1 MYSYRL
7 QVFHAVARYHSYSRA
22 AREALHISQPAV
34 SKHVQALEAEL
45 GVPLVQRVGK
55 RVDLTDAGRLVQQYA
70 EQVLTLGEETRRAVL
85 DLQGVQ
91 RGTLRLGA
99 SSTPGF
105 YLLPPV
111 LAVFTQAYPGVTLA
125 VEIANSSQVVAGVL
139 QRAWDLGVVSGT
151 PTEARLHVQPYCRD
165 TLVLIVPPTHRL
177 AAQPTVTL
185 ADLVGEP
192 WILRAAG
199 SASGQG
205 VERAL
210 QAHHAIQGHILRLQ
224 GSAAVKQAVIAGLGI
239 AMVSRSAITREVQHG
254 SLRALPVSDLQ
265 VEREITLIWRHGV
278 RLPAAAVAFLDL
290 LRATGRHVPEA
301 S

>member
-7 QVFHAVARYHSYSRA
+7 QVFHAVARYRSYSRA

-45 GVPLVQRVGK
+45 GVTLVQRVGK
-55 RVDLTDAGRLVQQYA
+55 RVDLTDAGHLVQQYA
-70 EQVLTLGEETRRAVL
+70 EQVLAFAEETRRALL

-99 SSTPGF
+99 TSTPGF

-111 LAVFTQAYPGVTLA
+111 LAAFTQAYPGITLA
-125 VEIANSSQVVAGVL
+125 VEIANSGQVVAGVL

-151 PTEARLHVQPYCRD
+151 PNEALLHVQPYCRD

-185 ADLVGEP
+185 ADLVGET

-199 SASGQG
+199 SASGQV

-210 QAHHAIQGHILRLQ
+210 QEHHAFPGHILRLQ
-224 GSAAVKQAVIAGLGI
+224 GSAAVKQAVVAGVGI
-239 AMVSRSAITREVQHG
+239 AMGSRSAIPPGAPAGFLGGVPRSG
-254 SLRALPVSDLQ
+254 PL
-265 VEREITLIWRHGV
+265 VE
-278 RLPAAAVAFLDL
+278 P
-290 LRATGRHVPEA
+290 
-301 S
+301 